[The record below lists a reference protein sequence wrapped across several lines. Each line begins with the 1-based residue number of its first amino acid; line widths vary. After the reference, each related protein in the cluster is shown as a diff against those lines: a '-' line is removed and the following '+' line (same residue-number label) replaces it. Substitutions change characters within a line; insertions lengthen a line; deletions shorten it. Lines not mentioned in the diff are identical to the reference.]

1 MKILVTGFDPFGD
14 DKINPA
20 IEAVKRLPDEIHGA
34 QIVKQEIPTKFGVS
48 AEVTH
53 DAIVREQPDYVL
65 SVGQAGGRFGLT
77 PERVAINLDDG
88 RIKDNAGYQPLNHTI
103 HDDGAPAYF
112 AQLPIKAMARAI
124 RDAGLPSTVSNSAGT
139 YVCNHIFYQVQYM
152 RDKEFPNIKAGFIH
166 IPFLPEQVV
175 ARPETPALSLAD
187 DVRGLTAAI
196 GAIVDRDGKGDIETI
211 EGTIA

>member
-1 MKILVTGFDPFGD
+1 
-14 DKINPA
+14 
-20 IEAVKRLPDEIHGA
+20 
-34 QIVKQEIPTKFGVS
+34 
-48 AEVTH
+48 
-53 DAIVREQPDYVL
+53 
-65 SVGQAGGRFGLT
+65 
-77 PERVAINLDDG
+77 
-88 RIKDNAGYQPLNHTI
+88 
-103 HDDGAPAYF
+103 
-112 AQLPIKAMARAI
+112 MARAI